1 MHEST
6 DVEVADTP
14 AAPGAGDAQREAW
27 SRDYARVA
35 AAIAWLD
42 GHQASQPGIDEL
54 AAALHLSPSH
64 LHRTFV
70 RFAGVSPHRFL
81 RWLTLGAAKDLLHQR
96 ATVLETAAVTGLSS
110 TGRLHD
116 LTVTLEAVTP
126 GDIGR
131 GGVGLTIRHARHA
144 TPLGDA
150 LVATTDRGV
159 LALRFLDPQRP
170 HAGADAGAP
179 DGPGDADDAGVAAL
193 SAEWP
198 AATLVRDQ
206 EATRPVADHLAVLLR
221 APGAPR
227 TDARHPLPVLA
238 LGTNLQVKVWEALL
252 RIPDD
257 RVVTYTEVARA
268 AGRPDA
274 VRPVAGAVGRN
285 PVAALIPCHRV
296 LRSSG
301 GLGGY
306 RWGTTRKR
314 ALLAR
319 EAARADDVA

>member
-1 MHEST
+1 MHNVS
-6 DVEVADTP
+6 DVEVAD
-14 AAPGAGDAQREAW
+14 AAGGSGVGDQGRAAW

-42 GHQASQPGIDEL
+42 AHQASQPAVEEL
-54 AAALHLSPSH
+54 ATALNLSPSH

-81 RWLTLGAAKDLLHQR
+81 RWLTLGAAKELLRQR
-96 ATVLETAAVTGLSS
+96 ATVLETATATGLSS
-110 TGRLHD
+110 PGRLHD

-131 GGVGLTIRHARHA
+131 GGAGLTIRHAQHP

-150 LVATTDRGV
+150 LVATTERGV
-159 LALRFLDPQRP
+159 LALRFLDPQ
-170 HAGADAGAP
+170 
-179 DGPGDADDAGVAAL
+179 GPGAVDDDGVAAL
-193 SAEWP
+193 AAEWP
-198 AATLVRDQ
+198 AATLIPDPS
-206 EATRPVADHLAVLLR
+206 ATRPVADHLAAVLR
-221 APGAPR
+221 APGAASLDVR
-227 TDARHPLPVLA
+227 EPLPVLA
-238 LGTNLQVKVWEALL
+238 VGTNLQVKVWEALL

-257 RVVTYTEVARA
+257 RVASYAEVARA

-274 VRPVAGAVGRN
+274 VRAVAGAVGRN

-319 EAARADDVA
+319 EAARAEDVA

>member
-1 MHEST
+1 MHESS
-6 DVEVADTP
+6 DVEVADVA
-14 AAPGAGDAQREAW
+14 AAPGARDEQRAAW

-35 AAIAWLD
+35 SAIAWLD
-42 GHQASQPGIDEL
+42 AHQLAQPGVDEL

-81 RWLTLGAAKDLLHQR
+81 RWLTLGAAKDLLRER
-96 ATVLETAAVTGLSS
+96 ATVLETATATGLSS

-126 GDIGR
+126 GDIAR
-131 GGVGLTIRHARHA
+131 GGVGLTIRHARHP

-159 LALRFLDPQRP
+159 LALRFLDPPGAGER
-170 HAGADAGAP
+170 HAVAAEAGAP
-179 DGPGDADDAGVAAL
+179 DDADVEAL
-193 SAEWP
+193 AAEWP
-198 AATLVRDQ
+198 AATLVGDP
-206 EATRPVADHLAVLLR
+206 EATRPVADHLAAAL
-221 APGAPR
+221 GAAGATR
-227 TDARHPLPVLA
+227 SGVRDPLSVLA
-238 LGTNLQVKVWEALL
+238 VGTNLQVKVWEALL

-257 RVVTYTEVARA
+257 RVVTYAEVARA